1 MKVLFLD
8 IDGVLNSFSYFSAE
22 KLSRAAFRHA
32 PSKIDARAVARLNFV
47 VEQCEAIVV
56 LSSDWRKSPPNPGLL
71 GTEAALR
78 ERGATFSLTF
88 ATPILKESER
98 LARLAESSAGT
109 YTPRWLEIQ
118 CWLDEHQE
126 VSRFAIVDDEPDM
139 AHLNDRLVVT
149 EPEFG
154 LTDDNC
160 GRLLALLQ

>member
-8 IDGVLNSFSYFSAE
+8 IDGVLNSFDYFSA
-22 KLSRAAFRHA
+22 KKFSRAEFQHA
-32 PSKIDARAVARLNFV
+32 PSQVDAKAIARLNV
-47 VEQCEAIVV
+47 VIEQTEAIVV

-71 GTEAALR
+71 ATETALR

-88 ATPILKESER
+88 ATPILKEPER
-98 LARLAESSAGT
+98 LARLGESWVGN

-118 CWLDEHQE
+118 CWLDKHQK
-126 VSRFAIVDDEPDM
+126 VSRFAIVDDESDM

-149 EPEFG
+149 EPEVG
-154 LTDDNC
+154 LTEEDC